1 MRDSLYSL
9 RTVFTALLLM
19 FVYSSK
25 AQTKIPYLMI
35 SEMQVDDAFEH
46 LQSFLLE
53 KDYFIKTMDSR
64 QRFVQFKIVS
74 KEKGLFKADR
84 RYIVNLFVV
93 KNGDSASKIRLQINS
108 EKLEWNGE
116 VGNAV
121 YYYKD
126 EGLLKDSDT
135 LYDDVIAELKQF
147 YDAI

>member
-1 MRDSLYSL
+1 MRESLHSL
-9 RTVFTALLLM
+9 RAVFTILFLI
-19 FVYSSK
+19 FVCSSK

-35 SEMQVDDAFEH
+35 SEMQQDEAFEH
-46 LQSFLLE
+46 LQLFLIE
-53 KDYFIKTMDSR
+53 KDYFIQTMDGK

-74 KEKGLFKADR
+74 KERGLFKADR
-84 RYIVNLFVV
+84 RYIVNLFVM
-93 KNGDSASKIRLQINS
+93 KNGGSASKIRLQINS

-126 EGLLKDSDT
+126 EGLLKDGDS